1 MTTTNEPGAMAEI
14 REIRRKLSDSLN
26 KMTPEEQIAH
36 IKKGAEELEKEF
48 GFKLKRQNKET
59 ATHV

>member
-1 MTTTNEPGAMAEI
+1 MSEI
-14 REIRRKLSDSLN
+14 REIRKNLSEVLN

-48 GFKLKRQNKET
+48 GFKLKRQKREIANP
-59 ATHV
+59 V